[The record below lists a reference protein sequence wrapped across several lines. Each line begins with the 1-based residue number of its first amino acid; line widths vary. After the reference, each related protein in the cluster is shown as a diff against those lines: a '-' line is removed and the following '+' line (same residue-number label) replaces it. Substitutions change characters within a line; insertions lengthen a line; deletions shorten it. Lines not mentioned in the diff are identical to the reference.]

1 MRAVRNAMVAP
12 MKMEEK
18 AISRGLVR
26 SGVIDTLV
34 VVG

>member
-1 MRAVRNAMVAP
+1 MRVARNAMVAP
-12 MKMEEK
+12 IKMEEK

-26 SGVIDTLV
+26 SGVIDALV